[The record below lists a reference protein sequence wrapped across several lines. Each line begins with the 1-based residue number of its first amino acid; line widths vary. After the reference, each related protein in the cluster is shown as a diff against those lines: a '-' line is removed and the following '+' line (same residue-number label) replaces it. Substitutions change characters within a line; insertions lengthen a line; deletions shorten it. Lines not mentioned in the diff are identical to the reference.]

1 MKREDF
7 LTIEVVDGIATLWL
21 DHQLES
27 QNIVSPDVIPVLDH
41 VFADLEENPDVSAM
55 VIISKKDNFIAGADI
70 KAFAIEKEGD
80 FRPFQKQGHEALS
93 RLANGKKPVVAA
105 IHGACMGLGTE
116 LALACHARI
125 ASDDTTTRMALP
137 EVRLGLIP
145 GGGGTQRLPRTIG
158 IQRALDLMLTG
169 RNVYAYQAK
178 KIGLVDDVTNK
189 SKLHHA
195 ARTTAIR
202 LCNGSKIPRPKQTLF
217 SRLLEGN
224 RLGRALLFQQAR
236 KRAFKQSQG
245 NYPAVPAI
253 LDCVETGYKK
263 GEEAGYAKELAYF
276 EKLMLTS
283 ESAAMRALF
292 FAMSENKKNPFE
304 VIKKEIDRIGVIG
317 AGFMG
322 AGIAEISVHAGMDVT
337 LKDIKDEMLAGARR
351 QIWNGLKKKLK
362 YRSIMPIQAEEI
374 IGRVEGVLSYTNFD
388 QVDLVIEAV
397 LEKMSL
403 KKQIIDDIQTYGKD
417 DVIIAS
423 NTSSLSV
430 TEMAKYAANP
440 ERVVG
445 MHYFSPVPKMQL
457 LEIVRTEFAS
467 DEALSACYDVG
478 VRQGKICIVVDDS
491 PGFYVNRIL
500 APYMNEA
507 LLMMDEG
514 IGMVAIDKAMQ
525 SLGFPVGPI
534 RLFDQ
539 VGLDI
544 AAHVVQSSKK
554 IFEGRAGFKISD
566 KVVKMY
572 EAGRLGKK
580 NKKGFYQ
587 YHPKTGKRVSPDE
600 SAYTFFNGN
609 GRVSLPKRLVQ
620 DRLLMLMLNE
630 AVLCLEAGIIKNPND
645 GDLGAVFG
653 IGFLPFTGGPFRY
666 IDHVGAPQIVET
678 MTMLAQTYGPQYRP
692 VSLLQEKADKNG
704 RFYSDHVPLH

>member
-7 LTIEVVDGIATLWL
+7 LTIEIDDGIATMWL
-21 DHQLES
+21 DHQLET
-27 QNIVSPDVIPVLDH
+27 QNIVSPAVIPILDA
-41 VFADLEENPDVSAM
+41 VFTDLEQNADVSGI
-55 VIISKKDNFIAGADI
+55 VIISRKDNFIAGADI
-70 KAFAIEKEGD
+70 KAFAIEKEGE
-80 FRPFQKQGHEALS
+80 FKPFQQMGHEALS
-93 RLANGKKPVVAA
+93 RLEASRKPVVAA

-137 EVRLGLIP
+137 EVRLGLLP
-145 GGGGTQRLPRTIG
+145 GGGGTQRLPRTVG
-158 IQRALDLMLTG
+158 IQRALDMMLTG
-169 RNVYAYQAK
+169 RNIYAYQAK
-178 KIGLVDDVTNK
+178 KIGLIDEVINK
-189 SKLHHA
+189 SKLHLA
-195 ARTTAIR
+195 ARKTAIR
-202 LCNGSKIPRPKQTLF
+202 LREGQLNTINKKKLID
-217 SRLLEGN
+217 RLLEDN
-224 RLGRALLFQQAR
+224 ALGRAFLFKQAR

-245 NYPAVPAI
+245 NYPAIPAI

-263 GEEAGYAKELAYF
+263 GKEAGYAKELAHF
-276 EKLMLTS
+276 EKLMLTD

-292 FAMSENKKNPFE
+292 FAMSENKKNPYGDPKQRVE
-304 VIKKEIDRIGVIG
+304 RIGVIG

-322 AGIAEISVHAGMDVT
+322 AGIAEVSINAGLEVK
-337 LKDIKDEMLAGARR
+337 LKDIKEEVLTNAQQ
-351 QIWNGLKKKLK
+351 QIWSGLKKKLK
-362 YRSIMPIQAEEI
+362 YRTISQVEVEEAM
-374 IGRVEGVLSYTNFD
+374 GRLEGVLDYARFD
-388 QVDLVIEAV
+388 HVDLAVEAV
-397 LEKMSL
+397 LEKMDL
-403 KKQIIDDIQTYGKD
+403 KKRIIDDVQQHSREEI
-417 DVIIAS
+417 IIAS

-430 TEMAKYAANP
+430 TEMANHAAKP

-457 LEIVRTEFAS
+457 LEIVQTEHTS
-467 DEALSACYDVG
+467 EDVLSACYDAG
-478 VRQGKICIVVDDS
+478 VRQGKTCIVVKDS

-514 IGMVAIDKAMQ
+514 VGMVAIDRAMH

-544 AAHVVQSSKK
+544 AAHVVQSSRK
-554 IFEGRAGFKISD
+554 IVEGRAGFKISD

-580 NKKGFYQ
+580 NKKGFYK
-587 YHPKTGKRVSPDE
+587 YHPKTGKRIGPDE
-600 SAYTFFNGN
+600 SAYTFFDGN
-609 GRVSLPKRLVQ
+609 GGASLPQRLIQ
-620 DRLLMLMLNE
+620 DRLFMLMLNE
-630 AVLCLEAGIIKNPND
+630 AVLCLEAGIIGSPID

-666 IDHVGAPQIVET
+666 IDQVGAAQVVET
-678 MTMLAQTYGPQYRP
+678 MTMLAQTYGPQYKP
-692 VSLLQEKADKNG
+692 VSLLLEKATTER
-704 RFYSDHVPLH
+704 RFYPAAS